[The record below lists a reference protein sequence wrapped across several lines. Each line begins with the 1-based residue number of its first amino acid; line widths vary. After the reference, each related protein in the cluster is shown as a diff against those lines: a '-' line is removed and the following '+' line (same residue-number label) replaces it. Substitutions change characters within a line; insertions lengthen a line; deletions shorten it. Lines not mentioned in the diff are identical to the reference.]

1 MKRLML
7 TAATFVATLIAG
19 QSALASDCPV
29 DVEDPFDLTEAQIG
43 EIYACIGDKMVTGY
57 SKQGSEIAA
66 SYRNWTVSGTRPAVA
81 GAHSNRLLLTFA
93 NDIAAEQY
101 LKFEEEGV
109 KMPVGSILAKE
120 SITISKKKKAARV
133 GPLFIMTKLE
143 DGASPDTGDW
153 EYSGL
158 QPNGKPMKFKQS
170 FCHSCHVSWES
181 QDALAYP
188 LEEVRVS
195 N

>member
-1 MKRLML
+1 MKRQFF
-7 TAATFVATLIAG
+7 TAATLMAG
-19 QSALASDCPV
+19 LMFGQTAMAGNCAV
-29 DVEDPFDLTEAQIG
+29 DVEDPFDLDEAGI
-43 EIYACIGDKMVTGY
+43 IALYDCMKDKMVEGY
-57 SKQGSEIAA
+57 TKGDDEVAKE
-66 SYRNWTVSGTRPAVA
+66 YRNWTVSSTRPAVA
-81 GAHSNRLLLTFA
+81 GPHGNRLLQTFA

-101 LKFEEEGV
+101 LKFAEEDVE
-109 KMPVGSILAKE
+109 MPAGSVLAKE
-120 SITISKKKKAARV
+120 SIKISSKKKIGKV

-143 DGASPDTGDW
+143 EGGAPDTDDW
-153 EYSGL
+153 VYSAV

-170 FCHSCHVSWES
+170 FCHDCHIGWES

>member
-1 MKRLML
+1 MKI
-7 TAATFVATLIAG
+7 AASISAVAL
-19 QSALASDCPV
+19 SVLAFSPAPVHAQDCSNGA
-29 DVEDPFDLTEAQIG
+29 DPFDIDAAGVDAL
-43 EIYACIGDKMVTGY
+43 YACMEAKIVAGYTKGDN
-57 SKQGSEIAA
+57 EIAA
-66 SYRNWTVSGTRPAVA
+66 AYRDWTVSATRPGVA
-81 GAHSNRLLLTFA
+81 GPHGERFLLTFA

-120 SITISKKKKAARV
+120 SFKMRKGKAKV

-143 DGASPDTGDW
+143 DGGAPDAGDW
-153 EYSGL
+153 LYSGV

-170 FCHSCHVSWES
+170 FCHDCHAAWED

-195 N
+195 AN